1 MSIKKS
7 HFILYGC
14 KVNQYETNG
23 MREKFIEKGY
33 EIVDF
38 NEIADIYIVNTCAV
52 TNIADKKSRQILRRA
67 KIHNKNAIVVAMG
80 CYAQVAQK
88 EIEKIQEVD
97 LIIGNVGKEDIVEY
111 VERFISKKQKNNIKN
126 IEDEKNFAD
135 FGIVSHSEKT
145 RMEIKIQDGCNQF
158 CSYCII
164 PYARG
169 RIRSR
174 SKESILQE
182 VQKNQEKGI
191 REIVITGIHI
201 ASYGKDLG
209 NITLIDLLEEID
221 KKTNINRIRLGSLE
235 PSIIDEDFVN
245 RLKKLNKICNQFHL
259 SLQSGCD
266 DVLKRMNRKYNTKEF
281 EKCVDLLRNNIKDV
295 LLTTDVIV
303 GFPGETDEEFE
314 KTYEYLEKIKF
325 YKMHVF
331 KYSKKS
337 GTVAAKMPNQIR
349 DEIKEIR
356 SKRLIELSDENEKNY
371 LKSYI
376 GKDVEVL
383 FEERE
388 GNFYKGHT
396 TNYMLVKKESN
407 KDLNNQII
415 TVTPKELKGL
425 ELIC

>member
-1 MSIKKS
+1 
-7 HFILYGC
+7 
-14 KVNQYETNG
+14 
-23 MREKFIEKGY
+23 
-33 EIVDF
+33 
-38 NEIADIYIVNTCAV
+38 
-52 TNIADKKSRQILRRA
+52 
-67 KIHNKNAIVVAMG
+67 
-80 CYAQVAQK
+80 
-88 EIEKIQEVD
+88 
-97 LIIGNVGKEDIVEY
+97 
-111 VERFISKKQKNNIKN
+111 
-126 IEDEKNFAD
+126 
-135 FGIVSHSEKT
+135 
-145 RMEIKIQDGCNQF
+145 
-158 CSYCII
+158 
-164 PYARG
+164 
-169 RIRSR
+169 
-174 SKESILQE
+174 
-182 VQKNQEKGI
+182 
-191 REIVITGIHI
+191 
-201 ASYGKDLG
+201 
-209 NITLIDLLEEID
+209 
-221 KKTNINRIRLGSLE
+221 
-235 PSIIDEDFVN
+235 
-245 RLKKLNKICNQFHL
+245 
-259 SLQSGCD
+259 
-266 DVLKRMNRKYNTKEF
+266 MNRKYNTKEF

-407 KDLNNQII
+407 KDL
-415 TVTPKELKGL
+415 K
-425 ELIC
+425 

>member
-38 NEIADIYIVNTCAV
+38 NDVADIYIVNTCAV

-67 KIHNKNAIVVAMG
+67 KIYNKNAIVVAMG

>member
-38 NEIADIYIVNTCAV
+38 NDVADIYIVNTCAV

-97 LIIGNVGKEDIVEY
+97 LIIGNVGKKDIVEY
-111 VERFISKKQKNNIKN
+111 VERFINKKQKNNIKD
-126 IEDEKNFAD
+126 IEDEKKFAD

-235 PSIIDEDFVN
+235 PSIIDEEFVN

-303 GFPGETDEEFE
+303 GFPGESEEEFE

-337 GTVAAKMPNQIR
+337 GTVAAKMPNQIT

-356 SKRLIELSDENEKNY
+356 SKRLIELSDENEKKY

>member
-38 NEIADIYIVNTCAV
+38 NDVADIYIVNTCAV

>member
-169 RIRSR
+169 RVRSR

-303 GFPGETDEEFE
+303 GFPGETEEEFE